1 MMELVN
7 ATKEMNEQID
17 ELTKLFAAM
26 CIDQMSFITTDDDD
40 IKAFSKMFKLV
51 EQAKKVQLEQAK
63 AIESINEKLDMLITK

>member
-17 ELTKLFAAM
+17 ELTKLFASM
-26 CIDQMSFITTDDDD
+26 CIDQMSFMTTDDDD

-51 EQAKKVQLEQAK
+51 EQVKKVQLEQAE